1 MLRAIKSLL
10 LIALIGLVVIEPEDR
25 RRTLSSATASG
36 LHAASRLL
44 HTLAERIAPE
54 PMSSEPPPRTLQ
66 PPTSIAP
73 GISGDPPP
81 LAIAPGDQ

>member
-1 MLRAIKSLL
+1 MFRAIKSLL
-10 LIALIGLVVIEPEDR
+10 LIALIGLVVVEPEER

-44 HTLAERIAPE
+44 HTLAERIAPA

-73 GISGDPPP
+73 RIPPKS
-81 LAIAPGDQ
+81 ASSR

>member
-1 MLRAIKSLL
+1 MLRAFKSLL

-54 PMSSEPPPRTLQ
+54 PMSSEPAPRTLQ
-66 PPTSIAP
+66 PPASIAP
-73 GISGDPPP
+73 RTPDDPPR
-81 LAIAPGDQ
+81 LAIDPDAQ